1 MRQWYR
7 MCDRPVGMQHRHGR
21 AVEPQVR
28 ARHTPRFVRCL
39 WLATCQLQSVIVCLH
54 RFVCPKDV
62 PPGSLPNG
70 GGQLCYN
77 SADDCVNGPNY
88 CANSTTCVTNAATCG
103 TGMVGPM
110 KLNTFCQFD
119 QPSTRAATPATAGSL
134 PTASGA
140 NCYLDQSECLTG
152 PNACKD
158 ATTECLPDYTTCS
171 TGQAGPTNAWFFCQE
186 DYRYINA
193 VANGGGQ
200 LCYLSAGD
208 CANGPNV
215 CGDAMP
221 CERDLSTCST
231 GIAGPYPNNW
241 FCPLDTPVGLQVSTL
256 QQCLSHG

>member
-1 MRQWYR
+1 M
-7 MCDRPVGMQHRHGR
+7 
-21 AVEPQVR
+21 
-28 ARHTPRFVRCL
+28 
-39 WLATCQLQSVIVCLH
+39 
-54 RFVCPKDV
+54 
-62 PPGSLPNG
+62 
-70 GGQLCYN
+70 
-77 SADDCVNGPNY
+77 NGPNY
-88 CANSTTCVTNAATCG
+88 CANSTTCVTNTATCG

-256 QQCLSHG
+256 QQCLSHV